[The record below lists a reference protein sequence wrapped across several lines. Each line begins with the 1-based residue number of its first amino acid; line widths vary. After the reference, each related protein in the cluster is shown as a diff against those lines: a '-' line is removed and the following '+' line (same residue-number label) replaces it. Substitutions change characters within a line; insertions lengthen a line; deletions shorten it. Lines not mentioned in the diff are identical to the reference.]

1 MTRQPGRP
9 RSEQSRT
16 AILTAARDLL
26 LQAGYERLTIES
38 IAVQAHVSKQTI
50 YRWWASKSAIVAEA
64 VLDGVVP
71 YQGLKIRQTDSL
83 SHDLEVWWSEV
94 LQAFGDPHQ
103 ISMVRALAA
112 AAADNQAESEILHQ
126 RLSQP
131 MAEALIDRL
140 KQGQSTGEVKPDLN
154 LSALTDALFGTLL
167 FWVLTG
173 RQGADQPAANDVLRV
188 VLHGALVAPAPPPDA
203 SENEQA

>member
-26 LQAGYERLTIES
+26 LEAGYERLTIES
-38 IAVQAHVSKQTI
+38 IAGQARVSKQTI
-50 YRWWASKSAIVAEA
+50 YRWWSSKSAIVAEA

-71 YQGLKIRQTDSL
+71 YENLRIQQTDSL
-83 SHDLEVWWSEV
+83 THDLEVWWNDV
-94 LQAFGDPHQ
+94 LEAFGDPHQ
-103 ISMVRALAA
+103 VSMVRALAA
-112 AAADNQAESEILHQ
+112 AAADNQAESELLRQ
-126 RLSQP
+126 RLAQP
-131 MAEALIDRL
+131 MADALIDRL
-140 KQGQSTGEVKPDLN
+140 EQGQRTGEVRPDLD

-173 RQGADQPAANDVLRV
+173 RQRPEQPAAGDVLRV
-188 VLHGALVAPAPPPDA
+188 VLRGVLTTSPPNA
-203 SENEQA
+203 SDKQP